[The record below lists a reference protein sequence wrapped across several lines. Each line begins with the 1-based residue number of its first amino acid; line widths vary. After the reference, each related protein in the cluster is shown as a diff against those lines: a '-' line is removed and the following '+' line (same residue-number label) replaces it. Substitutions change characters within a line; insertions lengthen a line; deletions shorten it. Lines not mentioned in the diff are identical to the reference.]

1 MQFNSDNWSGAHPDI
16 VAAIAEEAA
25 RDGGA
30 YGSSPVDLALNR
42 RFSEL
47 FETDVQVFPVAS
59 GTAANSLA
67 LAACGRPGGIVL
79 CHSESHV
86 EIDECGAVGLQGD
99 SLRLRL
105 IDGPGGKMQAADLA
119 ATIAAFPKGHVHA
132 GQLAALSLTQMSE
145 AGTFYSLDELRGLA
159 ALAADAGLAVHMD
172 GARIANALA
181 GCDASPA
188 DMTWRSGVDIL
199 SFGATKNGCV
209 MADAIVVFDPSLA
222 RTLPFLRMRAGHLL
236 SKSRFIAAQFDAYLN
251 DNLWLKMAGH
261 ANAMADRLRA
271 GFSKS
276 AAVRLAWPSD
286 GNEVFAI
293 MKTAHHQKLQELG
306 AQFASWAPGPIVLEQ
321 DETVVRLVASFNTS
335 AYAVDQLLA
344 LAADL

>member
-30 YGSSPVDLALNR
+30 YGSSPVDLALNG
-42 RFSEL
+42 RFSNL

-99 SLRLRL
+99 GLRLRL

-132 GQLAALSLTQMSE
+132 GQRVALSLTQMSE
-145 AGTFYSLDELRGLA
+145 AATCYSLDELRGLSA
-159 ALAADAGLAVHMD
+159 RADDAGLAVHID
-172 GARIANALA
+172 VAVGDRYPVLRRDKERLRHGRCRRGVRSLA
-181 GCDASPA
+181 GPDPPVPA
-188 DMTWRSGVDIL
+188 DAGRASAFQIAVYR
-199 SFGATKNGCV
+199 GA
-209 MADAIVVFDPSLA
+209 I
-222 RTLPFLRMRAGHLL
+222 
-236 SKSRFIAAQFDAYLN
+236 
-251 DNLWLKMAGH
+251 
-261 ANAMADRLRA
+261 
-271 GFSKS
+271 
-276 AAVRLAWPSD
+276 
-286 GNEVFAI
+286 
-293 MKTAHHQKLQELG
+293 
-306 AQFASWAPGPIVLEQ
+306 
-321 DETVVRLVASFNTS
+321 
-335 AYAVDQLLA
+335 
-344 LAADL
+344 